1 MAIKRKW
8 MPSPCYHSRGGI
20 TPYKI
25 VLHTAEGA
33 TTIESLGNF
42 FANGANQVSSH
53 TGADDKKNIIGEY
66 VTRGN
71 AAWTAAAYNE
81 ESVQLELCGF
91 AAWSR
96 SAWLNHHSNMID
108 NAAAW
113 VREEADRYGIP
124 IVALN
129 NSQAQG
135 GGRGVCQHVNL
146 GSGGGGHVDCGSGF
160 PMDELIK
167 RAKGGS
173 ASADEPGRAIQLWE
187 EWPMFLVF
195 DQGNPDA
202 SEAPACTLAIPNELS
217 RGKHKI
223 RFACRRDADIRVLTT
238 AGKSEVHIE
247 AQGGMSVGIPDGC
260 RTVTVKLDSDQ
271 SAPGV
276 PISPISAAISEN

>member
-8 MPSPCYHSRGGI
+8 MPSPCYHSRGGVK
-20 TPYKI
+20 PSKI

-66 VTRGN
+66 VSRGN
-71 AAWTAAAYNE
+71 AAWTQAAYNE
-81 ESVQLELCGF
+81 ESLALELCGF
-91 AAWSR
+91 ASWSR
-96 SAWLNHHSNMID
+96 SNWLNNHSNMLD

-113 VREEADRYGIP
+113 VAEEAAKYGIP

-167 RAKGGS
+167 RAKGGG
-173 ASADEPGRAIQLWE
+173 AAEPGLVLWE
-187 EWPMFLVF
+187 DRIMWLIF

-202 SEAPACTLAIPNELS
+202 GEAPACTIAIPNELS
-217 RGKHKI
+217 DGKHKI
-223 RFACRRDADIRVLTT
+223 RFACRRGCDIRVFAPDKHNL
-238 AGKSEVHIE
+238 HIDPLG
-247 AQGGMSVGIPDGC
+247 ALSVNIADGC
-260 RTVTVKLDSDQ
+260 RVVTVKLDSDQ
-271 SAPGV
+271 LSPGV
-276 PISPISAAISEN
+276 PVSPISACLSEQ

>member
-20 TPYKI
+20 KPYKI

-33 TTIESLGNF
+33 TTIESLGNY

-53 TGADDKKNIIGEY
+53 TGADDKKGVIGEY

-71 AAWTAAAYNE
+71 AAWTQAAYNE
-81 ESVQLELCGF
+81 EALALELCGF
-91 AAWSR
+91 ASWSR
-96 SAWLNHHSNMID
+96 SAWLNQHSTMLD

-113 VREEADRYGIP
+113 VAEEAAKYGIP
-124 IVALN
+124 VVALS

-167 RAKGGS
+167 RAKGGGGT
-173 ASADEPGRAIQLWE
+173 ADELVLWE
-187 EWPMFLVF
+187 DRFMWLQF
-195 DQGNPDA
+195 DAGNPDA
-202 SEAPACTLAIPNELS
+202 SEAPACTIAIPNEVS
-217 RGKHKI
+217 HGKHKI
-223 RFACRRDADIRVLTT
+223 RFACRRAADFRVLTT
-238 AGKSEVHIE
+238 AGKTDVHIGSQE
-247 AQGGMSVGIPDGC
+247 AMSVVIPDGC
-260 RTVTVKLDSDQ
+260 RSVTVKLDSDQ
-271 SAPGV
+271 VAPGV
-276 PISPISAAISEN
+276 PVSPISACISET

>member
-8 MPSPCYHSRGGI
+8 IPSPCYHSRGGVK
-20 TPYKI
+20 PYKI
-25 VLHTAEGA
+25 VIHTAEGA

-53 TGADDKKNIIGEY
+53 TGADDKPNIIGEY
-66 VTRGN
+66 VSRGN
-71 AAWTAAAYNE
+71 AAWTQAAYNE
-81 ESVQLELCGF
+81 EALSLELCGF
-91 AAWSR
+91 ASWSR
-96 SAWLNHHSNMID
+96 STWLNQHSNMIS

-167 RAKGGS
+167 RAKGGG
-173 ASADEPGRAIQLWE
+173 ASAAPEPKPLSIWE
-187 EWPMFLVF
+187 EWPMFLQF
-195 DQGNPDA
+195 DAGNPDA
-202 SEAPACTLAIPNELS
+202 SEAPRCSLAIPNELS
-217 RGKHKI
+217 KGKHKV
-223 RFACRRDADIRVLTT
+223 RFSCGRPTSFRVITT
-238 AGKSEVHIE
+238 AGKSDVSLQ
-247 AQGGMSVGIPDGC
+247 AFGALSVAIPDGC
-260 RTVTVKLDSDQ
+260 RVVQVKLDGPQ

-276 PISPISAAISEN
+276 PQSPITACISEK